1 MGLKTQRAQ
10 LQNLRVGLVLNH
22 LTPAA
27 VTSDSKATL
36 MGLFRSSP
44 RHLATSPAKAS
55 RDRLRSRGG
64 LTLVEV
70 SISTLIVGLLMVA
83 SLQSV
88 ANIGRTWTI
97 TNQLVD
103 GQGLA
108 QELIREILAQGYSDP
123 TDPNATTWG
132 LETGETTRATFDD
145 LDDYSGWTESPV
157 KNAAGTALAGYT
169 GWTRSVLV
177 QLLNKNDYSVLSAGS
192 VDQGLRAIT
201 VTVTSPANKTTIAK
215 VYRSNQGG
223 TLQPLSAD
231 ATFVTWIGCTLELGT
246 NAPATTGVSLSN
258 HAEDQ

>member
-1 MGLKTQRAQ
+1 MTSVPK
-10 LQNLRVGLVLNH
+10 
-22 LTPAA
+22 AA
-27 VTSDSKATL
+27 PMS
-36 MGLFRSSP
+36 LFRP
-44 RHLATSPAKAS
+44 FS
-55 RDRLRSRGG
+55 RNDSLRSRRPARTG

-70 SISTLIVGLLMVA
+70 SISTLIVGMLMVA

-88 ANIGRTWTI
+88 ANIGRTWTA

-132 LETGETTRATFDD
+132 LESGETTRATFDD

-157 KNAAGTALAGYT
+157 KDAAGTALAGYT

-192 VDQGLRAIT
+192 ADQGLRAIT
-201 VTVTSPANKTTIAK
+201 VTVTSPSGKTTITK
-215 VYRSNQGG
+215 VYRSNVGG
-223 TLQPLSAD
+223 TQQPLSAD
-231 ATFVTWIGCTLELGT
+231 ATFVTWVGCTLKLAT